1 MDKEIFLYVGGNQ
14 EVPKDVKRVRID
26 PSVKIINGEAFRDCQ
41 ALREVEFCEGL
52 EEVGEQAF
60 YKCTSLEYIRTPS
73 TTRVIGNTAFYCC
86 SSLKNVSFNEGLED
100 IGNQAFYH
108 CKSLESIRAPST
120 TRVIGKLAFYCCTSL
135 KNVLFNEGLVEIK
148 DMAFSSCSRLTNVC
162 LPSTMKWLRNAAFSH
177 CTQLRIVALN
187 EGLEKVEGD
196 VFVGCKM
203 LQLVGIPLSVGHV
216 DEDFGAS
223 GIRTE
228 VERSDELWEKV
239 HKHVVE
245 TVNAV
250 DGMVAATGA
259 SEVGDDFETISGSS
273 NEDKLKAEIEVLR
286 NQVEEAATEKNILTQ
301 ELAGMKRKFQ
311 ENLSD
316 LERIAKK
323 LDNLEEEK
331 DEE

>member
-1 MDKEIFLYVGGNQ
+1 MDEDIFLYVGGNQ
-14 EVPKDVKRVRID
+14 EVPKDVVRARID
-26 PSVKIINGEAFRDCQ
+26 PSVKIINEEAFSQCK

-52 EEVGEQAF
+52 EEIGDGAF
-60 YKCTSLEYIRTPS
+60 CCCKSLEYIRTPS
-73 TTRVIGNTAFYCC
+73 TTRVIG
-86 SSLKNVSFNEGLED
+86 EE
-100 IGNQAFYH
+100 
-108 CKSLESIRAPST
+108 
-120 TRVIGKLAFYCCTSL
+120 AFYCCTSL

-162 LPSTMKWLRNAAFSH
+162 LPSTMRWLRKNSFHS
-177 CTQLRIVALN
+177 CRILRIVALN
-187 EGLEKVEGD
+187 EGLEEVGEN
-196 VFVGCKM
+196 VFVGCTM
-203 LQLVGIPLSVGHV
+203 LQLIGIPLSVGYM
-216 DEDFGAS
+216 DDKSGAF
-223 GIRTE
+223 GIRME
-228 VERSDELWEKV
+228 MDRSDELWKKI

-245 TVNAV
+245 TANAS
-250 DGMVAATGA
+250 DSNPAETGV
-259 SEVGDDFETISGSS
+259 SEVGDDFETIGATENVSS
-273 NEDKLKAEIEVLR
+273 VNEKKLKAEIELLR